1 MSSSSTIELEA
12 PAKLNLWLEVLGR
25 LPDGYHEIDTFLA
38 EIDLADTVRLEA
50 ASEISLTV
58 EGLPAPADASN
69 LAWRAA
75 AALGVGARIHLVKRI
90 PAGAGL
96 GGGSSDAAAVLKGL
110 VSLYGLT
117 LPDGHLAEVAVSLG
131 ADVPFFLHGGTAR
144 CRGIGERVE
153 PRAGG
158 GGRRFLLVV
167 PDLNMSTAAVYGAL
181 PAGLTGKRQNAN
193 VFARRYFGKA
203 GPGRAFHFNR
213 LQAAAESLDPRLR
226 EVREKA
232 EALWGTTFTM
242 SGSGSSYFSESGK
255 EARPPSPF
263 EAGGVR
269 AQVYLITTR

>member
-1 MSSSSTIELEA
+1 MA
-12 PAKLNLWLEVLGR
+12 GGAGPAAGR
-25 LPDGYHEIDTFLA
+25 LPRD
-38 EIDLADTVRLEA
+38 RQ
-50 ASEISLTV
+50 
-58 EGLPAPADASN
+58 LP
-69 LAWRAA
+69 
-75 AALGVGARIHLVKRI
+75 VHLVKRI